1 MSREAQKSATRRRI
15 LRAAARLLRQRGLRE
30 TTVGGV
36 MAQADL
42 TVGGF
47 YAHFRSKSALV
58 SEAFL
63 QASAETKARLLSKL
77 EGVAPKGWLLA
88 TVRAYVTPE
97 HRDAKPPLC
106 ALPVTVSEAARA
118 GAGERRAYADACG
131 RFVAALEERT
141 RELGGSREAA
151 RERALRLLVAC
162 VGGVALAR
170 ATRGTPL
177 SDEILTAA
185 RHLGEGLSRP

>member
-1 MSREAQKSATRRRI
+1 
-15 LRAAARLLRQRGLRE
+15 
-30 TTVGGV
+30 
-36 MAQADL
+36 MAEADL

-58 SEAFL
+58 AEAFF
-63 QASAETKARLLSKL
+63 QASEETKAVLLSKL
-77 EGVAPKGWLLA
+77 RGAGPESSLLA
-88 TVRAYVTPE
+88 LVQAYVTPE

-118 GAGERRAYADACG
+118 GASERRAYADACA
-131 RFVAALEERT
+131 RLISALEERT
-141 RELGGSREAA
+141 ADLPGSRAAA
-151 RERALRLLVAC
+151 RERAVGLLVAC

-185 RHLGEGLSRP
+185 RRLGERSSRP